1 MSCYWRLLE
10 SRFVQLGLRCC
21 HISPDSVNG
30 RRTDRKST
38 KKCLS
43 GGESRLGGDE
53 GRRWMCKKLIKRMSN
68 AYVPD
73 K

>member
-1 MSCYWRLLE
+1 MSSVLCE
-10 SRFVQLGLRCC
+10 QNMPIIKLRCC

-53 GRRWMCKKLIKRMSN
+53 GRRRMCKKRIKRMSN

>member
-1 MSCYWRLLE
+1 M
-10 SRFVQLGLRCC
+10 LR
-21 HISPDSVNG
+21 IRVTDDE
-30 RRTDRKST
+30 RTEKMQ
-38 KKCLS
+38 KCLS

-53 GRRWMCKKLIKRMSN
+53 GPREGCKERIKRMNN

>member
-1 MSCYWRLLE
+1 MIC
-10 SRFVQLGLRCC
+10 
-21 HISPDSVNG
+21 DSTLTDKGNG
-30 RRTDRKST
+30 RRTDRKNA
-38 KKCLS
+38 KQCLS

-53 GRRWMCKKLIKRMSN
+53 GRRGGCKERIKRMNN

>member
-1 MSCYWRLLE
+1 MMILSDFDRM
-10 SRFVQLGLRCC
+10 LRCC

-53 GRRWMCKKLIKRMSN
+53 GRR
-68 AYVPD
+68 
-73 K
+73 

>member
-1 MSCYWRLLE
+1 MSLNIEKTFLR
-10 SRFVQLGLRCC
+10 GLRCC
-21 HISPDSVNG
+21 YISPDSVNG
-30 RRTDRKST
+30 RRTERKNT

-53 GRRWMCKKLIKRMSN
+53 GRRGRSKERIKRMSN